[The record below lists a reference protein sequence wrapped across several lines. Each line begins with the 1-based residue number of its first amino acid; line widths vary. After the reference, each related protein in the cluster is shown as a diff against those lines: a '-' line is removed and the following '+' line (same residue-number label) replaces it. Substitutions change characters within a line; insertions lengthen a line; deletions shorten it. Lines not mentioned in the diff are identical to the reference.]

1 MKTRLTKDEKA
12 IVIGLFKDG
21 YSMYDIAQRYGLTME
36 VIERIIRQALKKQG
50 GDHAKS

>member
-21 YSMYDIAQRYGLTME
+21 YSVHDLSKRYGLSIQL
-36 VIERIIRQALKKQG
+36 IERTIRQALKAQG
-50 GDHAKS
+50 KP